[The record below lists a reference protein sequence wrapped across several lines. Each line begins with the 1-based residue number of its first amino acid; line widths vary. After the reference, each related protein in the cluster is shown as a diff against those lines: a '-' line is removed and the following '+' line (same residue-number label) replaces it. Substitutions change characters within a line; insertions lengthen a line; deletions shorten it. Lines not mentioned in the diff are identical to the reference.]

1 MRGRSATVSR
11 CCCIAA
17 RFAATMARDGPARDD
32 GRRGVT
38 AGDDGV
44 YAADLTEGMRVHVDD
59 DGTVATVVA
68 VTRVGK
74 KLVRAKLRDDA
85 NPRVTLNAEFA
96 PDEVVLTAEPGEAD
110 AIDLDKTS
118 SVA

>member
-1 MRGRSATVSR
+1 MKLYTYYRSTSSYRVR
-11 CCCIAA
+11 IALG
-17 RFAATMARDGPARDD
+17 FEDG
-32 GRRGVT
+32 
-38 AGDDGV
+38 
-44 YAADLTEGMRVHVDD
+44 DLVVHVDD